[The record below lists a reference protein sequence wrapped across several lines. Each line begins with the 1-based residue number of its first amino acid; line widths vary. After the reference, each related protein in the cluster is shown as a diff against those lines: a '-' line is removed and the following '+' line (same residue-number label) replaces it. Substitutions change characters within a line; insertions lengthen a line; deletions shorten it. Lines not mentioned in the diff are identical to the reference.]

1 MTKNANAAPPAA
13 SRQGRA
19 PKRTILQ
26 FLLGG
31 LLLVYLFLAW
41 RYVQS
46 LLVLLDFGIIS
57 PSTGL
62 LMMAGSAFLVIG
74 VARSLFF
81 ARLGKFWLLFA
92 ALELAI
98 AAPQIGQWD
107 YRLSQGMLGTLLFG
121 VAIGLL
127 GAWLAHR
134 ASELSS
140 TASLLK

>member
-13 SRQGRA
+13 GRQGRA
-19 PKRTILQ
+19 PKQNILQ

-41 RYVQS
+41 RYVTS
-46 LLVLLDFGIIS
+46 LIVLLDFGMIS

-62 LMMAGSAFLVIG
+62 LMMAGSGFLVIG
-74 VARSLFF
+74 VVRSLFS
-81 ARLGKFWLLFA
+81 ARKGKFLLLFA

-107 YRLSQGMLGTLLFG
+107 YRLSQEMLGTLLFG

-134 ASELSS
+134 ASRNSQL
-140 TASLLK
+140 